1 MATSHVQ
8 QLLKQVTAVLPDSD
22 EDLIYKGIAAG
33 VSERMFALKK
43 VIAQL
48 QTKYG
53 SLEQLE
59 LRIKA
64 AGVSPDD
71 HTLYTDVLEWR
82 AAEHEIAQ
90 LLQLLESI

>member
-43 VIAQL
+43 VSAQL

-64 AGVSPDD
+64 TGVSPDD
-71 HTLYTDVLEWR
+71 HTLCTDVLEWR
-82 AAEHEIAQ
+82 AANDEMAQ
-90 LLQLLESI
+90 LLELLGSI

>member
-1 MATSHVQ
+1 MATSHAQ
-8 QLLKQVTAVLPDSD
+8 QLLKQVTAILPDSD

-33 VSERMFALKK
+33 VSERMLDLKK
-43 VIAQL
+43 VLAQL

-71 HTLYTDVLEWR
+71 HALYTDVLEWR
-82 AAEHEIAQ
+82 AANHEIAQ
-90 LLQLLESI
+90 LLHLLESI